1 MVTCF
6 IIDAPIANQ
15 VSIFTITD
23 TKLYVAVVTL
33 STQDNEKLLQRMK
46 SRFKRTVNW
55 NKNEPKISVD
65 QQNSYFDFL
74 INPSFHLVNRLFILS
89 FENNNGRTGYTRCYL
104 PLVEI
109 MDYNVMIDGQKFFD

>member
-6 IIDAPIANQ
+6 LIDAPIANQ
-15 VSIFTITD
+15 VPIFTITD

-33 STQDNEKLLQRMK
+33 STQDNEKLFQQMK

-65 QQNSYFDFL
+65 QQNRYFDFL

-89 FENNNGRTGYTRCYL
+89 FENNNGRAGYARCYL
-104 PLVEI
+104 PL
-109 MDYNVMIDGQKFFD
+109 